1 MCRIKLTTTVFFI
14 KTAFVCVQKNDIML
28 KSGEIQKLIVSRFTD
43 NGAYLI
49 DTEEN
54 EVLLPNRY
62 VTESLETGN
71 EVEVFLYHDSEDR
84 IVASTDMP
92 YIIVGEVALLECI
105 DISAFGAFLDW
116 GLPKDLFIPISNQA
130 VDMEVGRWY
139 LVYAY
144 RDNITDRIVATAKL
158 NKFINNDEI
167 FVSVNEEVEIVV
179 GHRNEFGYR
188 VVVNNKNWGMIYHN
202 QIFRDVNV
210 GEILTAYVTKITED
224 NRIDISL
231 TPTGAG
237 QAQEGAK
244 ILLELLEQNRGNIDL
259 GDKSSPEQIYAFT
272 KMSKKMFKRGAG
284 TLLKEGKVEIS
295 DYNIK
300 FLKK

>member
-1 MCRIKLTTTVFFI
+1 
-14 KTAFVCVQKNDIML
+14 ML

-62 VTESLETGN
+62 VAQEQKVGD

-92 YIIVGEVALLECI
+92 FIIVGEVALLECI

-116 GLPKDLFIPISNQA
+116 GLPKDLFIPIVNQA
-130 VDMEVGRWY
+130 VEMEVGRWY

-144 RDNITDRIVATAKL
+144 RDEMTDRVVATAKL
-158 NKFINNDEI
+158 NKFVNNDEI
-167 FVSVNEEVEIVV
+167 TVEVGEEVEIVV
-179 GHRNEFGYR
+179 GHENEYGYR
-188 VVVNNKNWGMIYHN
+188 VVVNNTNWGMIYHN
-202 QIFRDVNV
+202 QIFKEVKV
-210 GEILTAYVTKITED
+210 GQILTGYVIRVTDD

-231 TPTGAG
+231 TRTGRG
-237 QAQEGAK
+237 QVDDAAVRIAE
-244 ILLELLEQNRGNIDL
+244 LLELSNGVLDL
-259 GDKSSPEQIYAFT
+259 GDKSSPEQIYT
-272 KMSKKMFKRGAG
+272 ITQMSKKMFKRGAG
-284 TLLKEGKVEIS
+284 SLLKEGKVEIG
-295 DYNIK
+295 DYSIK
-300 FLKK
+300 YSKKIN